1 MIRVATRAS
10 PLSLAQ
16 TRGVLE
22 ALGRGFELVRI
33 TTRGDTDARPLFA
46 MDQRGVFERE
56 VDAAVADG
64 RADFAVHSLKDV
76 PSEIPAGLEIAS
88 VPKRGDPSDVVFSR
102 GGGGIGSLAP
112 GSSVGT
118 SSLRR
123 ASQVRAARP
132 DLRVVPVRGNVG
144 TRMRRVSEGE
154 LDAVV
159 LARAGLARLG
169 VESGYSVLP
178 EEEFLPS
185 PGQGALALVCRAGD
199 RDTLEMLKGTEDPD
213 SRLEAE
219 AERALSARLES
230 GCRFPVGARARVR
243 GQSVTVSAAAF
254 RPDGGRVAG
263 LASGP
268 KSEARRVGGEAA
280 SQMLE
285 AGAAGLAL
293 NWRAEVERWNA
304 R

>member
-16 TRGVLE
+16 TQGVLD
-22 ALGRGFELVRI
+22 ALGRSFEIVRV
-33 TTRGDTDARPLFA
+33 TTRGDTDARPLFV
-46 MDQRGVFERE
+46 MDQKGIFERE
-56 VDAAVADG
+56 VDAAVASG

-76 PSEIPAGLEIAS
+76 PTDVPGGLELAS
-88 VPKRGDPSDVVFSR
+88 VPRREDPRDVLVSA
-102 GGGGIGSLAP
+102 GGGNIESLEGGAT
-112 GSSVGT
+112 VGT

-144 TRMRRVSEGE
+144 TRVGRVKSGE

-159 LARAGLARLG
+159 LARAGISRLG
-169 VESGYSVLP
+169 LEARYSILP

-199 RDTLEMLKGTEDPD
+199 ADTKKMLAGIEDAG
-213 SRLEAE
+213 SRAEAD
-219 AERALSARLES
+219 AERALSSRLES
-230 GCRFPVGARARVR
+230 GCRFPVGALARAS
-243 GQSVTVSAAAF
+243 GGAMTVSAAAF
-254 RPDGGRVAG
+254 GSGSAPVCASR
-263 LASGP
+263 SGP
-268 KSEARRVGGEAA
+268 VGEAA
-280 SQMLE
+280 ELGRMAASDMLE
-285 AGAAGLAL
+285 RGADRLAL
-293 NWRAEVERWNA
+293 NWRAEVDRWNA